1 MFLQL
6 KKFCNC
12 DLLSPELGIKFGD
25 LFFQRKGSFDVG
37 STVLSVNEYSN

>member
-12 DLLSPELGIKFGD
+12 VLLSPELGIKFGD
-25 LFFQRKGSFDVG
+25 LVTFI
-37 STVLSVNEYSN
+37 STERVV